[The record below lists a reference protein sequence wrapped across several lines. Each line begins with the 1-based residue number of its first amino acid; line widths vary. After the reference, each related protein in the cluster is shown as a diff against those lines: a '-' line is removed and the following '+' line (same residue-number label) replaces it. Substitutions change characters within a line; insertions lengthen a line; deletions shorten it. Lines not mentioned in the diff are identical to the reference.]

1 MNYILIHSC
10 RIALIYT
17 KLISVIRSP
26 TEELGRTE
34 VVRDNLHPEWAAQIV
49 VTYIFEVQQT
59 LIVKVRQVCA
69 QSLTFFS
76 RCKIRSD
83 LLKCSGPPITCNHIR

>member
-1 MNYILIHSC
+1 MHLQSSTYNRVRLAGAWVLHTLITHAGST
-10 RIALIYT
+10 LIYT
-17 KLISVIRSP
+17 KLVSFMCSP

-59 LIVKVRQVCA
+59 LIVKVRHNVRPI
-69 QSLTFFS
+69 SN
-76 RCKIRSD
+76 
-83 LLKCSGPPITCNHIR
+83 LLQPM